1 MAERA
6 FPDRPNESQLH
17 GSPELDLAPFA
28 GGQDYRDEPSS
39 GGDPVV
45 RLAAPLYGILA
56 ASSRNEITRSPPRPN
71 SSNLST

>member
-6 FPDRPNESQLH
+6 FPDRLNESQLH

-45 RLAAPLYGILA
+45 RLAAPL
-56 ASSRNEITRSPPRPN
+56 
-71 SSNLST
+71 